1 MFPEGLLPHPSA
13 PGGWMWYDFGAGYQ
27 GLDHSR
33 QALTDWLKSLP
44 TSTGIPLSRTVLTGF
59 SQGAAMTLDVGL
71 SLPLAGLIGLSG
83 YLHPPAIPHGQT
95 IPPSLLVHGRQD
107 QVVPLRAAQEARD
120 RLTALGAR
128 VEYHEIE
135 MGHEIKPA
143 VLTLI
148 RNFVQTV
155 VELPA
160 G

>member
-1 MFPEGLLPHPSA
+1 
-13 PGGWMWYDFGAGYQ
+13 
-27 GLDHSR
+27 
-33 QALTDWLKSLP
+33 
-44 TSTGIPLSRTVLTGF
+44 
-59 SQGAAMTLDVGL
+59 MTLDVGL